1 MKKII
6 LVILLLICV
15 SFISCES
22 AVTDSEA
29 PPQEISISTYDYQ
42 PDEYIIVRPD
52 LSSKDI
58 TAAAI
63 ALRNAIGESIGYDI
77 GLTTDWIKK
86 TEEIPAA
93 GKEII
98 IGETNRQQTTDNFTS
113 LKYDDYM
120 IKLDTE
126 SNRIVILGGSD
137 KATEKAVDFF
147 ITHCLNSET
156 GMFSIPEENV
166 YMYKQEYNVESIS
179 FNGSDISEYTIINE
193 AENMNTAE
201 ILRNYIIKISGIN
214 LRTDKRE
221 KPEYERMIIIDSE
234 TTDGETCTVTESDG
248 NIKINGGTYAVGF
261 FLIKYFGFNST
272 DIGETITATHEG
284 TATFLRKD
292 FPVIDPMNI
301 FVAADGDDSNDGS
314 IDTPL
319 QTLAAA
325 KDMVRELKS
334 ISLSPIIVN
343 FRAGEYFIDTQVAF
357 TAEDSGS
364 PITPVTYQAY
374 NGEKVMFNGGVKI
387 NASDITPVTDTVV
400 LSRIIDKDAA
410 GKLMQLDYS
419 NTGIE
424 FPEMMVAGSS
434 GRITDMTP
442 EIHINGSAL
451 SPSRYPNDIAGSAY
465 LRTTD
470 AIADEEN
477 YKTEPFTLTYADAE
491 DRAAS
496 YWTADTLKDLYIY
509 GFVAHDWIDG
519 VYKIADFDMAA
530 RTFTTTVG
538 SDYLP
543 RTDTRIC
550 FFNVLEEI
558 DSPGES
564 YNDRVN
570 KKIYFYPTADM
581 ATAEV
586 YISKLSEYMLSL
598 TDVNYTTFKDIEF
611 TYTRNRIIDANNVDN
626 FVIDGCTIAHTSYNA
641 ITIIGTNCAVR
652 NSHIY
657 DTAKGGI
664 NFNGGDRMKLISG
677 NNVIEN
683 NTLHNNARIFKT
695 YQPAISAQSV
705 GLLIRNNELYN
716 NPHELIAIGANDVII
731 EYNEIYN
738 AVLESADMG
747 AIYYGRDPSVMGVEI
762 RYNYFHDIGNQ
773 YGGIGQQSIFSD
785 DGNTMPH
792 IHHNIFYKG
801 SSTTE
806 MGGTTSNSFPI
817 KAHGSQFGLI
827 ENNIIVDSP
836 TAALFQPWT
845 TNGSTMLQD
854 TWLLWVY
861 DITASADHNIWTKI
875 TSNVDMFG
883 ETYREAYK
891 DNHGAAFWDYID
903 PELYSTLQEL
913 YASGSTGKS
922 ELNRLAREHAP
933 SYTNVFK
940 NNVVI
945 KVDYDK
951 DGKAFIDNGVDINT
965 YRADDDILASG
976 NSMFTKYGEDFKL
989 TVEGLAEIQ
998 KIVPEFENI
1007 PTELIGRK

>member
-1 MKKII
+1 MKK
-6 LVILLLICV
+6 VIFIVLLLICV
-15 SFISCES
+15 VFVSCE
-22 AVTDSEA
+22 AKIEDDLV
-29 PPQEISISTYDYQ
+29 ISTYDLPSEGYV
-42 PDEYIIVRPD
+42 IVRPD
-52 LSSKDI
+52 LSSDEV
-58 TAAAI
+58 TASAI
-63 ALRNAIGESIGYDI
+63 ALRNAIGNNIK
-77 GLTTDWIKK
+77 LTTDWIKK
-86 TEEIPAA
+86 TEEIPIS

-98 IGETNRQQTTDNFTS
+98 IGETNRKQTTDNLIE
-113 LKYDDYM
+113 LKHDDYV

-126 SNRIVILGGSD
+126 SERIIILGGSD
-137 KATEKAVDFF
+137 EATEKAVDFF
-147 ITHCLNSET
+147 ITNCLNSDN
-156 GMFSIPEENV
+156 GMLSIPEDNV
-166 YMYKQEYNVESIS
+166 YMYKQEYKVNTIL
-179 FNGSDISEYTIINE
+179 FNDYDLGDYVIISEDNN
-193 AENMNTAE
+193 AAE
-201 ILRNYIIKISGIN
+201 IFRKYIIKISGIN
-214 LRTDKRE
+214 LRIDKKD
-221 KPEYERMIIIDSE
+221 KPEYNDKHKIIINSASDETLTISE
-234 TTDGETCTVTESDG
+234 TDN
-248 NIKINGGTYAVGF
+248 NITISGGTYAVGF
-261 FLIKYFGFNST
+261 FLIDYFGFGN
-272 DIGETITATHEG
+272 DDLTANLSVTHYG
-284 TATFLRKD
+284 TKIYLQED
-292 FPVIDPMNI
+292 FPVMEPISI
-301 FVAADGDDSNDGS
+301 FVAPDGNNSNDGS
-314 IDTPL
+314 IDKPL

-325 KDMVRELKS
+325 KEMAKELKS

-343 FRAGEYFIDTQVAF
+343 FRAGEYFIDTQVVF

-364 PITPVTYQAY
+364 QITPITYQAY
-374 NGEKVMFNGGVKI
+374 NDEKVMFNGGVKI
-387 NASDITPVTDTVV
+387 DASYITSVTDKAV
-400 LSRIIDKDAA
+400 LDRIIDKDAA
-410 GKLMQLDYS
+410 SKLLQLDYS
-419 NTGIE
+419 NIEIE

-434 GRITDMTP
+434 GKITEMTP
-442 EIHINGSAL
+442 EIYINGNAL
-451 SPSRYPNDIAGSAY
+451 SPSRYPNDIDGSAY

-470 AIADEEN
+470 AVTDEVN
-477 YKTEPFTLTYADAE
+477 YKTEPFTMTYSDSE
-491 DRAAS
+491 DRAAT
-496 YWTADTLKDLYIY
+496 YWTAETLKNLYIY

-538 SDYLP
+538 SDYAP

-564 YNDRVN
+564 FIDREN

-586 YISKLSEYMLSL
+586 YISKLGEYMLSL
-598 TDVNYTTFKDIEF
+598 TDVNNITFKGIEF
-611 TYTRNRIIDANNVDN
+611 AYTRNRIIDAINVDN
-626 FVIDGCTIAHTSYNA
+626 FVVDNCTIAHTSYNA
-641 ITIIGTNCAVR
+641 ITINGYNSAVR
-652 NSHIY
+652 NSHIF

-664 NFNGGDRMKLISG
+664 NFNGGDRAKLISG

-683 NTLHNNARIFKT
+683 NTIHDNARIFKT

-747 AIYYGRDPSVMGVEI
+747 AIYYGRDPSVLGVEI

-792 IHHNIFYKG
+792 IHHNIFYRG

-836 TAALFQPWT
+836 TAAMFQPWT
-845 TNGSTMLQD
+845 TNKSTMIQD

-861 DITASADHNIWTKI
+861 DITASTDHNIWTKI
-875 TSNVDMFG
+875 KSNVDIFSDL
-883 ETYREAYK
+883 YREKYK
-891 DNHGAAFWDYID
+891 NNHGSAFWDYIT
-903 PELYSTLQEL
+903 PELYDTLQEL
-913 YASGSTGKS
+913 YKSGNAGTA
-922 ELNRLAREHAP
+922 ELNRIAKENAP
-933 SYTNVFK
+933 AYTNVFK

-965 YRADDDILASG
+965 YRANDDILDSG

-989 TVEGLAEIQ
+989 TAEGLAEIQ
-998 KIVPEFENI
+998 KIIPEFENI

>member
-1 MKKII
+1 MKKAV
-6 LVILLLICV
+6 LLILLLICV
-15 SFISCES
+15 LFVSCENGKN
-22 AVTDSEA
+22 DPDE
-29 PPQEISISTYDYQ
+29 PPEDILISTYDYQ

-63 ALRNAIGESIGYDI
+63 ALRNAIGETIGYEI
-77 GLTTDWIKK
+77 GLTTDWVKK
-86 TEEIPAA
+86 TEEVPAA

-98 IGETNRQQTTDNFTS
+98 IGETNRKQTTDNLPN

-126 SNRIVILGGSD
+126 SNRIIILGGSD
-137 KATEKAVDFF
+137 TATEKAVEFF
-147 ITHCLNSET
+147 ITQCLNSDT

-166 YMYKQEYNVESIS
+166 YMYKQKYDVKSIS
-179 FNGSDISEYTIINE
+179 LNGNDISDYTIISDDT
-193 AENMNTAE
+193 NTAE
-201 ILRNYIIKISGIN
+201 ILRKYIINISGIN
-214 LRTDKRE
+214 LSTDTRE
-221 KPEYERMIIIDSE
+221 KPDYKRMIIIGS
-234 TTDGETCTVTESDG
+234 TDNEACTVTESDG
-248 NIKINGGTYAVGF
+248 NIKISGGTYAVGF
-261 FLIKYFGFNST
+261 FLIEYFGFNSNN
-272 DIGETITATHEG
+272 DIGENLVVSHEG
-284 TATFLRKD
+284 TATYLRKD
-292 FPVIDPMNI
+292 FPVMEPINI
-301 FVAADGDDSNDGS
+301 FVATDGDDSNDGA

-334 ISLSPIIVN
+334 VSLSPIIVN
-343 FRAGEYFIDTQVAF
+343 FRAGEYFFDSQTTF

-364 PITPVTYQAY
+364 QITPVTYQAY
-374 NGEKVMFNGGVKI
+374 NKEKVMFSGGVKI
-387 NASDITPVTDTVV
+387 DSSDITPVTDTAV
-400 LSRIIDKDAA
+400 LNRIIDKNAA
-410 GKLMQLDYS
+410 AKLMQLDYS
-419 NTGIE
+419 DTGIE
-424 FPEMMVAGSS
+424 FPDMMVAGSS

-442 EIHINGSAL
+442 EIYINGNAL
-451 SPSRYPNDIAGSAY
+451 SPSRYPNDIDGSAY
-465 LRTTD
+465 LRTTG
-470 AIADEEN
+470 AIADEIN
-477 YKTEPFTLTYADAE
+477 YKTDPFTMTYADTE

-496 YWTADTLKDLYIY
+496 YWTEETLKNLYIY

-530 RTFTTTVG
+530 KTFTTTVG

-586 YISKLSEYMLSL
+586 YISKLGDYMISL
-598 TDVNYTTFKDIEF
+598 TDMSYTTFKDIEF
-611 TYTRNRIIDANNVDN
+611 AYTRNRIIDASNVDN
-626 FVIDGCTIAHTSYNA
+626 LVIDGCTIAHTSYNA
-641 ITIIGTNCAVR
+641 ITIIGTNSAVR

-683 NTLHNNARIFKT
+683 NTIHDNARIFKT

-716 NPHELIAIGANDVII
+716 NPHELIAIGANDVVI

-747 AIYYGRDPSVMGVEI
+747 AIYYGRDPSVLGVEI
-762 RYNYFHDIGNQ
+762 RYNYFHDIGNK

-836 TAALFQPWT
+836 TAAMFQPWT
-845 TNGSTMLQD
+845 TNNSTMLQD

-861 DITASADHNIWTKI
+861 DITDHSDHNIWAKI
-875 TSNVDMFG
+875 TSNVDMFS

-903 PELYSTLQEL
+903 PELYSTLQDL
-913 YASGSTGKS
+913 YASGNAGKS
-922 ELNRLAREHAP
+922 ELNRLAKEHAP
-933 SYTNVFK
+933 AYTNVFK

-965 YRADDDILASG
+965 YRADDDLLDSG
-976 NSMFTKYGEDFKL
+976 NSMFTEYGNDFKL
-989 TVEGLAEIQ
+989 TAEGLAEIQ
-998 KIVPEFENI
+998 KIIPGFENI